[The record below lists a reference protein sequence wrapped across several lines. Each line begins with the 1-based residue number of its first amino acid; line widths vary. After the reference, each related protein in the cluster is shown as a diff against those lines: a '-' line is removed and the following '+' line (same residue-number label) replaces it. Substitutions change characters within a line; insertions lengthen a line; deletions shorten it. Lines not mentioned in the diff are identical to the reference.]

1 MDCKR
6 MLEEM
11 NLYLDGALEQELCT
25 QLETHLKGCEQCRVV
40 FDTTKKT
47 ITLYRDQAEMEIPD
61 EIRLRLHQVLRENW
75 EKSS

>member
-11 NLYLDGALEQELCT
+11 NLYIDGSLEQKLCS

-47 ITLYRDQAEMEIPD
+47 ITLYRDQMVLEIP
-61 EIRLRLHQVLRENW
+61 EKIRQRLHQVVREHW
-75 EKSS
+75 KKPS